1 MVEAASGCPTTSTEA
16 TVVLSPLLSCVDQI
30 EWMRLYLRGRM
41 TDGCGTQSTRK
52 GMGLVEKK
60 CQFAKIIHHH
70 GDTSGAVL
78 VNSRLFQ
85 ELERSVSYMD
95 KVID

>member
-1 MVEAASGCPTTSTEA
+1 MAQEATSTEA
-16 TVVLSPLLSCVDQI
+16 TVVLSPLLIKWKGEYRI

-78 VNSRLFQ
+78 VDSRLFQ
-85 ELERSVSYMD
+85 ELERSVSFMY
-95 KVID
+95 KVIDRW